1 MQATIRTINAA
12 GIREIA
18 EFLAARHKLGADN
31 FTAAMLSAW
40 AADAEFQMS
49 EGNTPTIEIRAADSV
64 SGHADALPDYD
75 ADAPGA
81 LRAALDDQRIA
92 PTVRRL
98 QALGQVSVGMCS
110 TWEFVEL

>member
-64 SGHADALPDYD
+64 SGHAETFTVS
-75 ADAPGA
+75 GA
-81 LRAALDDQRIA
+81 GID
-92 PTVRRL
+92 T
-98 QALGQVSVGMCS
+98 
-110 TWEFVEL
+110 EHVEIEE